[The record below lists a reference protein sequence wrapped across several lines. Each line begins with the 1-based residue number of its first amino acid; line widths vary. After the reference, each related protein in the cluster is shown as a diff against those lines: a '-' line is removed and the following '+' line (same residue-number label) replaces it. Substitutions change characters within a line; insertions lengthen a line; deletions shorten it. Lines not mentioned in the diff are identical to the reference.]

1 MTVRHTRPYGFVSK
15 VPASFPVLPL
25 EKAKAY
31 EALAKRRGAS
41 KVARSSRGF
50 FAAFKRAGGH
60 VTTMGKDPQFGQD
73 WGRRRRAFLK
83 RHMAQIR
90 YCYQRELTK
99 DPSVKGKIVIKFVI
113 AKDGSVSSANTK
125 TTTMNSPS
133 VENCIVSRFMRM
145 QFPEPKGGGI
155 VIVSYPF
162 IFSAG

>member
-41 KVARSSRGF
+41 KVARSSRGI
-50 FAAFKRAGGH
+50 FAAFTRAGGH

-83 RHMAQIR
+83 RHMAQIVAK
-90 YCYQRELTK
+90 REPL
-99 DPSVKGKIVIKFVI
+99 FN
-113 AKDGSVSSANTK
+113 ADGTPTNRHLALI
-125 TTTMNSPS
+125 MWAYSP
-133 VENCIVSRFMRM
+133 
-145 QFPEPKGGGI
+145 K
-155 VIVSYPF
+155 
-162 IFSAG
+162 AGQL